1 MVARN
6 GLLLLAL
13 VAHAECL
20 KPAEAPRSAVRRS
33 IKPGL
38 TPELKPSLVPRSGH
52 DLVAAKTEVCLRC
65 PNPIRTLGSI
75 QPAAT
80 RTAQASESSVAVG
93 VLAVLGGVLIHLAC
107 GSMYTWGNLISYVP
121 PRLKYWDGVLP
132 EGGGMPDASIVLP
145 IIICAQ
151 MSGMPLGPLLEGR
164 LGAQLTAVL
173 GGAMMSAGVFFASY
187 AASLKAFV
195 WSYAVYLT
203 LARALALA
211 LALTLARALT
221 LTLAGAL
228 TLTLT

>member
-1 MVARN
+1 MRN
-6 GLLLLAL
+6 GLLLLLAL
-13 VAHAECL
+13 VAHAEGL

-38 TPELKPSLVPRSGH
+38 ARELKPSLVPRSGH

-65 PNPIRTLGSI
+65 PNRIRTPRLH
-75 QPAAT
+75 PACSHPY

-151 MSGMPLGPLLEGR
+151 MSGMPLGPLLEG
-164 LGAQLTAVL
+164 V
-173 GGAMMSAGVFFASY
+173 
-187 AASLKAFV
+187 
-195 WSYAVYLT
+195 
-203 LARALALA
+203 
-211 LALTLARALT
+211 
-221 LTLAGAL
+221 
-228 TLTLT
+228 